1 MKENSVAENP
11 KGVEM
16 SSSKSRDYRAQVI
29 YLFFVALSVMNFNS
43 AIRAGD
49 KEEEKT
55 GPSGIT
61 VGKDLGRRSRKR

>member
-1 MKENSVAENP
+1 
-11 KGVEM
+11 
-16 SSSKSRDYRAQVI
+16 
-29 YLFFVALSVMNFNS
+29 MNFNS